1 MADRKITELAALTSA
16 NQKDLLYVVDD
27 PSGTPVSKKI
37 SLYNLFGSVPANT
50 SITGTLTVSG
60 NTTVSGANSVFSAN
74 LNITSTNGPKVDAG
88 YVTLASKTTVGS
100 NNATTVLGQGGLQ
113 GSIFWDENYLYVATS
128 NTQVK
133 RVALSVFS

>member
-50 SITGTLTVSG
+50 SISGTATVSG
-60 NTTVSGANSVFSAN
+60 NTTLSGAKTVVSA
-74 LNITSTNGPKVDAG
+74 GQ
-88 YVTLASKTTVGS
+88 VTLSSTTSVGS
-100 NNATTVLGQGGLQ
+100 NNATTVLGRGDGQGT
-113 GSIFWDENYLYVATS
+113 IFWDENYLYVATS

>member
-37 SLYNLFGSVPANT
+37 SLYNLFGSIPANT
-50 SITGTLTVSG
+50 SITGTATVSG
-60 NTTVSGANSVFSAN
+60 NTTLNGAKTVISA
-74 LNITSTNGPKVDAG
+74 GQ
-88 YVTLASKTTVGS
+88 VTLSSTTSVGS
-100 NNATTVLGQGGLQ
+100 NNATTVLSRADGQGT
-113 GSIFWDENYLYVATS
+113 IFWDENYLYLATS

-133 RVALSVFS
+133 RVALSVF